1 MQEPLHEYT
10 PLDIDLAER
19 AEGRSCLSRLWVF
32 FVETLETIILA
43 AVLFA
48 GINFVSARIRVD
60 GRSMEPTF
68 HHGEYVIVNK
78 LAYRFD
84 EFERGD
90 VIVFPYPFNE
100 EEDFI
105 KRIIGLPGDRVT
117 VRGGQV
123 YVNDRLL
130 DEPYISAQPL
140 RDFEETLVPESQ
152 LFVMGDNRN
161 DSSDSRSWGTLE
173 MDAVIGE
180 AWFVYWPLSDLGLVE
195 HVDTVFAQTQ

>member
-1 MQEPLHEYT
+1 VQEPLHEYT

>member
-1 MQEPLHEYT
+1 VQEPLHEYT

-19 AEGRSCLSRLWVF
+19 AENRSCLSRLRVF

-43 AVLFA
+43 ALLFA

-78 LAYRFD
+78 LAYRFG

-105 KRIIGLPGDRVT
+105 KRIIGLPGDRLA